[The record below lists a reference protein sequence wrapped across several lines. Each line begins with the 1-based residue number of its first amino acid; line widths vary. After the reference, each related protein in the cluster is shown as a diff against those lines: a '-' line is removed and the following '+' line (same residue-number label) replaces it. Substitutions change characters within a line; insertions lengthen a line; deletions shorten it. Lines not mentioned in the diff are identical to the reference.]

1 MRSSSRPAPTSTPR
15 PAFLILFSIASALAT
30 ASCVTPASNV
40 DRDAEPPT
48 LELPARTREACTVT
62 ATPVELLS
70 DLETRDRNR
79 GIDVRECDGK
89 RALAVATKDEEDR
102 LRAEF
107 YRQREARNRTLLE
120 RLTPWAED

>member
-15 PAFLILFSIASALAT
+15 RAFLTLFAIASALAT
-30 ASCVTPASNV
+30 SSCVTPASNV

-48 LELPARTREACTVT
+48 LEIPERARQTCRVT
-62 ATPVELLS
+62 ATPVETLA
-70 DLETRDRNR
+70 DLEARDRWR
-79 GIDVRECDGK
+79 GIEVRECDGM
-89 RALAVATKDEEDR
+89 RALAVATKDEEAR

-107 YRQREARNRTLLE
+107 YRQREARNRSLLE